1 MKGVPAEELAV
12 TSVSACIYEVA
23 GFIRSSGTWESRT
36 KELMG
41 EVGIDGVSSAV
52 FGKFLAQHSMFLE
65 KNGVRY
71 SKRHTSSGSLVTL
84 ERIGD
89 GDGNDSNDGNP

>member
-1 MKGVPAEELAV
+1 MKDAPAEEMAV
-12 TSVSACIYEVA
+12 ASVPACVYEVVD
-23 GFIRSSGTWESRT
+23 FIHSNGTWEGRT

-41 EVGIDGVSSAV
+41 EVGIDDVSPAV

-84 ERIGD
+84 ERVGD
-89 GDGNDSNDGNP
+89 GDGNDGIP

>member
-1 MKGVPAEELAV
+1 
-12 TSVSACIYEVA
+12 
-23 GFIRSSGTWESRT
+23 
-36 KELMG
+36 MG
-41 EVGIDGVSSAV
+41 EVGIDGVSPAV

-84 ERIGD
+84 ERIGED
-89 GDGNDSNDGNP
+89 DDNDNNAAIIRTGNTCHSHHSCRFRDRLLGGPDAFTGSI